1 MNPEELN
8 QELLD
13 FVKYLGERKLT
24 ICMFS
29 RNLGYVTP
37 NVDQVDIVAAYMN
50 VKTDGKR

>member
-8 QELLD
+8 AALLD

-29 RNLGYVTP
+29 QNLGYTTP
-37 NVDQVDIVAAYMN
+37 NCDQQDIVASYMN
-50 VKTDGKR
+50 VKTGGKR